1 MSENNR
7 NAQDL
12 DEILEKIE
20 NIDEVKEV
28 EVPLSVALILK
39 QAEKQR
45 DIAIKNQTALQ
56 NNYQKNKDALE

>member
-1 MSENNR
+1 MNYIIQR
-7 NAQDL
+7 G
-12 DEILEKIE
+12 
-20 NIDEVKEV
+20 KEV